1 MSYSADEY
9 IDMIITYGACGGNGY
24 AAGRLYAER
33 FPERKHHP
41 SNRVIQNCIQRL
53 RETGSVF
60 ITRSLS
66 YGVQM
71 RFCTEEKIL
80 QAYENSGKSVRHIAR
95 SFGVSRNSVYR
106 ILDRNGVRL
115 CGIQRLTRD
124 EKQDDT
130 CEDKELFYGP
140 RISDYR
146 KPITHF
152 GCTVKVGEM
161 YIGLLAQ
168 CEKARKMLSSLTQAS
183 IEIDLLFES
192 IDFYMS
198 EKFVDKQ
205 KELEAICNPIV
216 TKLYQS
222 GGASGDFPDASGAE
236 SNPGDGPIIE
246 KVD

>member
-1 MSYSADEY
+1 MFQNYIYYENMMSYSADEY

-130 CEDKELFYGP
+130 CEGIFIIFIKCSLLRGPARFWSKKLTFVTFFQITIKEYFSENLND
-140 RISDYR
+140 IL
-146 KPITHF
+146 KI
-152 GCTVKVGEM
+152 
-161 YIGLLAQ
+161 IGVVA
-168 CEKARKMLSSLTQAS
+168 
-183 IEIDLLFES
+183 
-192 IDFYMS
+192 
-198 EKFVDKQ
+198 V
-205 KELEAICNPIV
+205 
-216 TKLYQS
+216 
-222 GGASGDFPDASGAE
+222 
-236 SNPGDGPIIE
+236 
-246 KVD
+246 